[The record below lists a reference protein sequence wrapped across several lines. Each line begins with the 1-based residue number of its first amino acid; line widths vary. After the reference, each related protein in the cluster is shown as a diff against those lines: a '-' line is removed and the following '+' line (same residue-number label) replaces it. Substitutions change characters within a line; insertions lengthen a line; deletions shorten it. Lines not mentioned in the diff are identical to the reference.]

1 MEEPIGIAVLG
12 VLHDP
17 FKKSLMQWISRRKT
31 FRLCPA
37 FKAQLG
43 VLSPTL
49 RRSPA
54 VRLPKGAS
62 LVFCSECDPA
72 AAYAARSGLLPLDI
86 GLSHRDTLTLTSRKD
101 SSAVIALQRPLITL
115 RGTLLEPMEWPVALR
130 SDLPPELLLSA
141 AAVALLT
148 ELPFSVFPD

>member
-17 FKKSLMQWISRRKT
+17 FKKSLMQWISRRKAL
-31 FRLCPA
+31 RLCPA
-37 FKAQLG
+37 SQAQLG
-43 VLSPTL
+43 VLSPAL

-54 VRLPKGAS
+54 VRLPADAAV
-62 LVFCSECDPA
+62 VFCSECDPA
-72 AAYAARSGLLPLDI
+72 AAYAARGELLPLDI

-115 RGTLLEPMEWPVALR
+115 HSTLLEPMEWPVALQGNF
-130 SDLPPELLLSA
+130 SPELLLSA

>member
-17 FKKSLMQWISRRKT
+17 FKKKLIQWIGSRKAL
-31 FRLCPA
+31 RLCPA
-37 FKAQLG
+37 SKARLG
-43 VLSPTL
+43 VLSPAL

-54 VRLPKGAS
+54 AHLPVGAGII
-62 LVFCSECDPA
+62 FCSECAPA
-72 AAYAARSGLLPLDI
+72 ASFAARGGLLPLDI
-86 GLSHRDTLTLTSRKD
+86 GLSRMDTLTLTSRRD
-101 SSAVIALQRPLITL
+101 GGAVVSLQRPLVTL
-115 RGTLLEPMEWPVALR
+115 HGTLLEPMEWPVTLHGVP
-130 SDLPPELLLSA
+130 SPELLLSA

>member
-17 FKKSLMQWISRRKT
+17 FKKKLIQWIGSRKT
-31 FRLCPA
+31 LRLCPA
-37 FKAQLG
+37 SKAQLG
-43 VLSPTL
+43 VLSPAL

-54 VRLPKGAS
+54 AHLPVGAGII
-62 LVFCSECDPA
+62 FCSECAPA
-72 AAYAARSGLLPLDI
+72 ASYAARGGLLPLDI

-115 RGTLLEPMEWPVALR
+115 HSTLLEPMEWPVALQ
-130 SDLPPELLLSA
+130 SNLPPELLLSA
-141 AAVALLT
+141 AAVALLA

>member
-12 VLHDP
+12 ILHDP
-17 FKKSLMQWISRRKT
+17 FKKSLLQWIRSRNT
-31 FRLCPA
+31 LRLCPA
-37 FKAQLG
+37 AEAQLG
-43 VLSPTL
+43 VLSPAL
-49 RRSPA
+49 RRCPA
-54 VRLPKGAS
+54 ARLTPGAA
-62 LVFCSECDPA
+62 LVFCSECHPA
-72 AAYAARSGLLPLDI
+72 AAYAARGGLLPLDL

-115 RGTLLEPMEWPVALR
+115 RNTLLEPMEWPVALHG
-130 SDLPPELLLSA
+130 DLPPELLLSA